1 MLSYNS
7 TIRADPSGCNPSY
20 LAHRWSA
27 LSLALKNFTSA
38 SKLDLSENGS
48 VFNLPKIHVKRGD
61 CELLRA
67 QLGQVGYEPAVTNAQ
82 VLIKNAAKFYAG
94 AEANARNMGLKEEAE
109 EAILKG
115 ALIRGLQGEVS
126 DLRELLAG
134 DQSRVGRLVEEVL
147 QDGLVSAEQLAALH
161 I

>member
-1 MLSYNS
+1 M
-7 TIRADPSGCNPSY
+7 
-20 LAHRWSA
+20 
-27 LSLALKNFTSA
+27 
-38 SKLDLSENGS
+38 
-48 VFNLPKIHVKRGD
+48 FNLPKIHVKRGD